1 MPDPQPEIVA
11 QVFEEAD
18 RLRRGDG
25 RLEFLR
31 TTEIIE
37 RHPSP
42 PPTVVVDRG
51 GRSGTYT
58 AHLKATGSTGSTW
71 YRATSMQ
78 ARRVVETGTP
88 TAAITDAPGSGR
100 PKIDDPGSERFSVTP
115 LR

>member
-25 RLEFLR
+25 RLEFLLA
-31 TTEIIE
+31 TEIIE

-58 AHLKATGSTGSTW
+58 AHLKATGLHLFDQ
-71 YRATSMQ
+71 YRATSMR

-88 TAAITDAPGSGR
+88 TAAIADAPGSSR
-100 PKIDDPGSERFSVTP
+100 PKIDDPGSEGFSVTR